1 MAAPAMSSTSVPFAR
16 RASPLVLWRF
26 SRPHT
31 LIGTALGVLGIAVIA
46 SVELPGF
53 ALGDE
58 LADVGWTLLAALA
71 VNIYIVGLNQ
81 LEDVELDRINKPWL
95 PLAAG
100 ELSRADGRRIVVA
113 CGVLPIVLAVT
124 QGWIELVSVLLALLV
139 GTAYSSPPFRLK
151 RFPTLAA
158 LSISGVRALVVNLG
172 VYGHFAGTLHDI
184 PGPVWALTL
193 FVAPFSLAI
202 AVLKD
207 VPDAEG
213 DRRFSIATFTVRLGP
228 RPVLRVA
235 MGALT
240 AAYLGMAVIGPAALP
255 DAQPTVLVAGHVAAL
270 ALLWV
275 WRARVVP
282 DDPGSVARFYM
293 RVWALFFLEYVIVP
307 VAVVAG

>member
-1 MAAPAMSSTSVPFAR
+1 MVAPAVSSASLPLAR

-26 SRPHT
+26 GRPHT
-31 LIGTALGVLGIAVIA
+31 LIGTALGVLGIAAIA
-46 SVELPGF
+46 SAELPGF
-53 ALGDE
+53 AVGDE
-58 LADVGWTLLAALA
+58 LVNIGWTLLAALA

-95 PLAAG
+95 PVAAG
-100 ELSRADGRRIVVA
+100 ELSPSDGRRIVAV
-113 CGVLPIVLAVT
+113 CGLLPVVLALT

-139 GTAYSSPPFRLK
+139 GTAYSSPPLRLK

-158 LSISGVRALVVNLG
+158 VSIAGVRALVVNIG
-172 VYGHFAGTLHDI
+172 VYAHFSGTLHGI

-228 RPVLRVA
+228 RPVLRIA
-235 MGALT
+235 LGALT
-240 AAYLGMAVIGPAALP
+240 AAYLGMAVVGPLALP
-255 DAQPTVLVAGHVAAL
+255 SAQPVVLAATHVAAL
-270 ALLWV
+270 ALLWA
-275 WRARVVP
+275 WRSRVVP
-282 DDPGSVARFYM
+282 EEPASVARFYM
-293 RVWALFFLEYVIVP
+293 RVWVLFFLEYVTVP
-307 VAVVAG
+307 VAVLAA